1 MSTKIYTVDDLLNLM
16 HQFNAEWKSA
26 KCEEELPAPPNFSG
40 CSLDPIGL
48 IDSLDEVNDEI
59 TWLREYFSAGVTGQF
74 QRYAVAKFDLP
85 IAAHRAE
92 TERHKGTLIFSHK
105 ELGDIFIDINYEYG
119 TFELEFVSLV

>member
-1 MSTKIYTVDDLLNLM
+1 MSTKIYNVDDLLKLM
-16 HQFNAEWKSA
+16 HQFNAEWKAA

-48 IDSLDEVNDEI
+48 IDSLDEVNNEI

-74 QRYAVAKFDLP
+74 QRYAVAKFYLP
-85 IAAHRAE
+85 ITAHRSVA
-92 TERHKGTLIFSHK
+92 ERHKGTLIFSHK
-105 ELGDIFIDINYEYG
+105 ELGDIFIDINYDNS